1 MLKQLFLPFLV
12 VFLFWW
18 PHTQS
23 QELYLNIGIYQH
35 AELQSILI
43 SSNQSTYEIY
53 GDGKFIGELTESTLY
68 QLKLI
73 DSKIAFKNLEL
84 DLGKYSKVYFKKVDF
99 NASFKIKSI
108 TPAINSRTYNGDL
121 YVIALDNKL
130 QLINKLYLEHYI
142 AGVVEAESGGYNPL
156 EYYKVQSIICR
167 TYALSHLN
175 RHANEGFQLCD
186 QVHCQAF
193 KGKAT
198 SNQNI
203 INASNETQGI
213 VLVDE
218 NIKLIDAAFHSN
230 CGGTTV
236 NSEQVWTKALPYL
249 RSVSDG
255 YCKNGGHATFKKN
268 IAKSEWLNYFIELDS
283 NNAQPNIQEKLLNF
297 QSTKRADFLILGK
310 YSTSTTAIRR
320 HFKLPSAYFTVT
332 TKSNVVTLEGKGF
345 GHGVGL
351 CQEGAM
357 GMAAKK
363 LTYNQI
369 LHHYYTNV
377 HLIHISTLDYFNDA
391 EQLPF
396 SE

>member
-1 MLKQLFLPFLV
+1 MFQKLLLPFLAV
-12 VFLFWW
+12 LLFGWT
-18 PHTQS
+18 HTLA
-23 QELYLNIGIYQH
+23 QELYLNIGIYQNH
-35 AELQSILI
+35 ELQSII
-43 SSNQSTYEIY
+43 VNNNQSIYEIY
-53 GDGKFIGELTESTLY
+53 GDGKFIGELNDTRVY
-68 QLKLI
+68 QLKLV
-73 DSKIAFKNLEL
+73 DSKISLKNLEL
-84 DLGKYSKVYFKKVDF
+84 DLGKYTKIYFKKVDF
-99 NASFKIKSI
+99 NGSFKIKSI
-108 TPAINSRTYNGDL
+108 TPSINSRTYNGDL
-121 YVIALDNKL
+121 YVIAQPNKL
-130 QLINKLYLEHYI
+130 QLINKIYLEHYI

-175 RHANEGFQLCD
+175 RHKNEGFQLCD

-249 RSVSDG
+249 RSVSDS
-255 YCKNGGHATFKKN
+255 YCQNGGHAQFKKN
-268 IAKSEWLNYFIELDS
+268 IAKSEWLSFFTELDS
-283 NNAQPNIQEKLLNF
+283 TMAQPKNQELLLNF
-297 QSTKRADFLILGK
+297 SPKTRADFIIPGK
-310 YSTSTTAIRR
+310 YCTQTTAIRR
-320 HFKLPSAYFTVT
+320 NFKLPSAYFTVT
-332 TKSNVVTLEGKGF
+332 TKSNVVTVQGRGF

-357 GMAAKK
+357 GMAAKN
-363 LTYNQI
+363 LSYNQI

-377 HLIHISTLDYFNDA
+377 HLIHISTLDYFSDS
-391 EQLPF
+391 EKLPF